1 MKILG
6 KESFIYKIFFK
17 NINYKILA
25 LIITLLWWAASV
37 RNRVITQEIKI
48 PVKFRNLSKN
58 LVIAKYHPIEIPFLI
73 KAKGTEIYRIKK
85 QNLYYDVNLDGYEK
99 GSFFLK
105 ISKYNIKNIE
115 NYNVIHTTKENKEL
129 KISIDEKVEKNVDII
144 PKIIGEL
151 PEDYKM
157 IDNIK
162 LKPSK
167 LLIKG
172 PKRVDKVETYPI
184 NISGIKEPVEKEV
197 KLKLPP
203 NTSMVN
209 ENLKIFAKINVA
221 KLKSVTIDNVKIR
234 VDGEYSLIYPKT
246 INLKFKIPVS
256 ENIIELKKNIDVF
269 IKLEDYSP
277 GDYNLVPKI
286 KYPENVELVDYSPK
300 KIQIIIR

>member
-25 LIITLLWWAASV
+25 LIITLLWWTASV

-58 LVIAKYHPIEIPFLI
+58 LVIAKYYPIKIPFVI

-99 GSFFLK
+99 GSFLLK
-105 ISKYNIKNIE
+105 ISKYNIKNID
-115 NYNVIHTTKENKEL
+115 NYNVIQTTKENKEL

>member
-6 KESFIYKIFFK
+6 KESFIHKIFFK

-25 LIITLLWWAASV
+25 LIITLLWWTASV

-58 LVIAKYHPIEIPFLI
+58 LVIAKYYPIKIPFVI

-99 GSFFLK
+99 GSFLLK
-105 ISKYNIKNIE
+105 ISKYNIKNID

-151 PEDYKM
+151 PEDYKL

-184 NISGIKEPVEKEV
+184 DISGIKEPVEKEV

-221 KLKSVTIDNVKIR
+221 KLKSVSIDNVKIR

-256 ENIIELKKNIDVF
+256 ENINELKKNIDVF

>member
-25 LIITLLWWAASV
+25 LIITLLWWTASV

-58 LVIAKYHPIEIPFLI
+58 LVIAKYYPIKIPFVI

-99 GSFFLK
+99 GSFLLK
-105 ISKYNIKNIE
+105 ISKYNIKNID
-115 NYNVIHTTKENKEL
+115 NYNVIQTTKENKEL

-151 PEDYKM
+151 PEDYKL

-184 NISGIKEPVEKEV
+184 DISGIKEHVEKEV

-221 KLKSVTIDNVKIR
+221 KLKSVSIDNVKIR

-256 ENIIELKKNIDVF
+256 ENINELKKNIDVF